1 MDALE
6 KKLNEY
12 HDAFGEGFPMA
23 SLGHQEESDIIE
35 IINNCIRSKKDV
47 YDSGY
52 LSLDDD
58 IMY

>member
-1 MDALE
+1 MT
-6 KKLNEY
+6 KLNQKLMEY
-12 HDAFGEGFPMA
+12 LDTFGEGFPMS
-23 SLGHQEESDIIE
+23 SLGHQEESKIIE
-35 IINNCIRSKKDV
+35 IINDCISKGKDV